1 MYDPLTTMLGCHTG
15 VMPPDNGMPS
25 RTTMDVIFC
34 SKNIIANIGTSAIFS
49 KSRKNKY
56 IQ

>member
-25 RTTMDVIFC
+25 RTTMDVIFY

-49 KSRKNKY
+49 KFRKNKY